1 MEQMPIKIFRYM
13 KKISKPTHRSGSTPR
28 GVLARYAVIL
38 DAVAPSESGLSL
50 TQIMRVTGLSS
61 ATTYRLLAGLVDV
74 GYLSVDQTRK
84 TYAIAPRLLRLF
96 HLARSR
102 ATIAT
107 LAQPTLQGLVAR
119 FSETAF
125 LARLHGLSV
134 ETVSILSPDNY
145 TQSYVQPGRVMPIN
159 AAASAKAVFAFQPER
174 VVAQALRNP
183 LQKFTA
189 NTIVSRPRLMREF
202 KMVRA
207 QGFAVCTDELDHGVR
222 SYACPVDLTGV
233 GIIYSVG
240 LVALSE
246 RLNRFNQGLI
256 VSALRTAAI
265 TLARRLEAAS
275 TPDNPLPGQS

>member
-1 MEQMPIKIFRYM
+1 M
-13 KKISKPTHRSGSTPR
+13 KKISKPAYHSGSVPR
-28 GVLARYAVIL
+28 GVLARYAAIL
-38 DAVAPSESGLSL
+38 DAIAPNDSGLSL

-74 GYLSVDQTRK
+74 GYLSVDQARK
-84 TYAIAPRLLRLF
+84 TYSIAPRLLRLF

-102 ATIAT
+102 ATIST
-107 LAQPTLQGLVAR
+107 LAQPALQSLVAR

-134 ETVSILSPDNY
+134 ETVSILSPDNH

-174 VVAQALRNP
+174 VVSQALRNP
-183 LQKFTA
+183 MQKYTP

-202 KMVRA
+202 KAVRA
-207 QGFAVCTDELDHGVR
+207 QGFAVCADELDHGVL

-233 GIIYSVG
+233 GVIYSIG

-246 RLNRFNQGLI
+246 RLNRFDQGLI
-256 VSALRTAAI
+256 VNALRAAAS
-265 TLARRLEAAS
+265 TLAHRLEAAS
-275 TPDNPLPGQS
+275 PSANLLPGQV